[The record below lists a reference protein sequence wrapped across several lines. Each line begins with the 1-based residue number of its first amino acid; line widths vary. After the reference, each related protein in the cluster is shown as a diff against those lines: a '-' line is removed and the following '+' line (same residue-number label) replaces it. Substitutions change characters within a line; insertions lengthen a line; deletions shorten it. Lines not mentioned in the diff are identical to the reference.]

1 MPDTENMKIIHVYID
16 AYNRFDIDA
25 MLAVLHDNVVFRN
38 FSNGKLTHETRGL
51 AQFRAQAQTAAAMF
65 SHRQQTVISAHE
77 TGTGIIVSIR
87 YAGTLSQDLPNGMT
101 SGETIELDGQSE
113 FQFKDGKIVFI
124 ADRS

>member
-1 MPDTENMKIIHVYID
+1 MPDTENIKIIHAYID

-25 MLAVLHDNVVFRN
+25 MLAVLHDDVVFRN

-51 AQFRAQAQTAAAMF
+51 TQFHAQAETASAMF

-87 YAGTLSQDLPNGMT
+87 YAGTLSQDLPNGMA